1 MSSPPRV
8 DQKDLEIL
16 KYLVDDARLSQRAI
30 ARAIGMSAPAVAD
43 RIARLEAVG
52 VIKGYRAQVDY
63 ALLDRSL
70 MIIVGITS
78 ERSAA
83 QRELARSLLKIPE
96 VQSVDVVTGSLDL
109 VVRLRVRD
117 QSHLNEVF
125 FDRLLQ
131 FPGIRHT
138 DSALALYTYE
148 PDNFAR
154 TVLSSLTE
162 VSRAHQQTMEGQ

>member
-1 MSSPPRV
+1 V
-8 DQKDLEIL
+8 N
-16 KYLVDDARLSQRAI
+16 DARLSQRAI

-43 RIARLEAVG
+43 RIARLEALG

-70 MIIVGITS
+70 TIIVGVTS

-83 QRELARSLLKIPE
+83 QRELAASLLEIPE
-96 VQSVDVVTGSLDL
+96 VQSVDVVTGSQDL

-125 FDRLLQ
+125 FERLLK
-131 FPGIRHT
+131 FPGIQHT

-162 VSRAHQQTMEGQ
+162 TQNRESQ

>member
-1 MSSPPRV
+1 MSPPPRV
-8 DQKDLEIL
+8 DQTDLEIL
-16 KYLVDDARLSQRAI
+16 KYLVDDARLSQRAL
-30 ARAIGMSAPAVAD
+30 ARAIGMSPPAVAD

-63 ALLDRSL
+63 AMLDRSL
-70 MIIVGITS
+70 TIIVGITS

-83 QRELARSLLKIPE
+83 QRELARSLLAIPE

-109 VVRLRVRD
+109 QVRLRVRD

-125 FDRLLQ
+125 FARLLT
-131 FPGIRHT
+131 FPGTRHT

-148 PDNFAR
+148 PDNFAS
-154 TVLSSLTE
+154 TVLSSLTVAAKE
-162 VSRAHQQTMEGQ
+162 EQ

>member
-1 MSSPPRV
+1 MSPPPRV
-8 DQKDLEIL
+8 DQIDLAIL
-16 KYLVDDARLSQRAI
+16 KYLVDDARLSQRAL

-43 RIARLEAVG
+43 RISRLEAVG
-52 VIKGYRAQVDY
+52 VIKAYRAQVDY

-70 MIIVGITS
+70 TIIVGITS

-83 QRELARSLLKIPE
+83 QRELAQSLLEIPE

-109 VVRLRVRD
+109 QVRLRVRD

-125 FDRLLQ
+125 FERLLR

-148 PDNFAR
+148 PDNFAH
-154 TVLSSLTE
+154 TVLSSLTTARDPQE
-162 VSRAHQQTMEGQ
+162 EQ

>member
-1 MSSPPRV
+1 MSPAPRV
-8 DQKDLEIL
+8 DPTDLEIL

-52 VIKGYRAQVDY
+52 VIRGYRAQVDY
-63 ALLDRSL
+63 ALLGRSL
-70 MIIVGITS
+70 SIVVGITS

-83 QRELARSLLKIPE
+83 QRELAESLLEIPE

-109 VVRLRVRD
+109 LVRLRVRD

-125 FDRLLQ
+125 FERLLRY
-131 FPGIRHT
+131 PGIRHT

-148 PDNFAR
+148 PDNFAL

-162 VSRAHQQTMEGQ
+162 VSHQQRVEGQ

>member
-1 MSSPPRV
+1 MSPPPRV
-8 DQKDLEIL
+8 DQTDLEIL
-16 KYLVDDARLSQRAI
+16 KYLVDDARLSQRAL

-63 ALLDRSL
+63 AMLDRSL
-70 MIIVGITS
+70 TIIVGITS

-83 QRELARSLLKIPE
+83 QRELAQSLLAIPE

-109 VVRLRVRD
+109 QVRLRVRD
-117 QSHLNEVF
+117 RSHLNEVF

-148 PDNFAR
+148 PDNFAH
-154 TVLSSLTE
+154 TVLCSLTTARDPQE
-162 VSRAHQQTMEGQ
+162 EQ